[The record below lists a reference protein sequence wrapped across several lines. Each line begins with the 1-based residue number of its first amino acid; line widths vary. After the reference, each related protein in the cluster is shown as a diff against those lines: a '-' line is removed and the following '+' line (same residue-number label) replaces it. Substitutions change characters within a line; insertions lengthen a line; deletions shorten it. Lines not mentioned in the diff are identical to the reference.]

1 MKRFSIFHFL
11 FSILLTVSVISA
23 KGQSTTINFD
33 PKFKTFED
41 SLKSLSFK
49 IINSTDEVIRRNSN
63 NLFIKTLVATL
74 KLPNSFE
81 YPFDSVVSVSI
92 LKSEDKVFRVFTWH
106 LYSDDGSY
114 RYYGAI
120 QKNNKE
126 KLELYPLFDNSKYI
140 PKAEDTILTKD
151 SWYGAHY
158 YSIIETKKSPKNKQY
173 VMLGWKGDN
182 IKINQKVI
190 DVLSFDKEG
199 KPVFG
204 APIFNYGDSVK
215 TRVIFKY
222 ARTVSMM
229 LRYLPSK
236 KWIVY
241 DHLACPN
248 ATQLGMYEFYGP
260 DLSYDG
266 LKFKRKKW
274 YLMEKIDLRNE
285 KSEMDKLFNDPRE
298 DN

>member
-1 MKRFSIFHFL
+1 MKIKSTLLFFS
-11 FSILLTVSVISA
+11 LLISFA
-23 KGQSTTINFD
+23 STKAQSTTNFD
-33 PKFKTFED
+33 PKFRILED
-41 SLKSLSFK
+41 SLKHLSYK
-49 IINSTDEVIRRNSN
+49 VINSSDEVVRRNAN
-63 NLFIKTLVATL
+63 NVFIKTLVSTL
-74 KLPNSFE
+74 KLPNSFY
-81 YPFDSVVSVSI
+81 YPFDSVVSISI
-92 LKSEDKVFRVFTWH
+92 LKSQDDVFKIFTWH
-106 LYSDDGSY
+106 LYSDDGTY

-140 PKAEDTILTKD
+140 DHPEDTILTKD

-158 YSIIETKKSPKNKQY
+158 YTIVETSKSNKNKQY
-173 VMLGWKGDN
+173 VLLGWKGDDV
-182 IKINQKVI
+182 KINQKVI
-190 DVLSFDKEG
+190 DVLSFNKEG
-199 KPVFG
+199 KPSFG
-204 APIFNYGDSVK
+204 AAIFNYGDSVK

-222 ARTVSMM
+222 ARSVSMM

-241 DHLACPN
+241 DHLASPS
-248 ATQLGMYEFYGP
+248 ADKIGLYEFYGP

-285 KSEMDKLFNDPRE
+285 KSELDKLFIDPR

>member
-1 MKRFSIFHFL
+1 MIKRFSIFLFL
-11 FSILLTVSVISA
+11 FSILLTSVKA
-23 KGQSTTINFD
+23 QSPNTAFD
-33 PKFKTFED
+33 PKFLILED
-41 SLKSLSFK
+41 SLKSLSSK
-49 IINSTDEVIRRNSN
+49 IINSTDEVVRRNSN
-63 NLFIKTLVATL
+63 NLFIKTLVSTL
-74 KLPNSFE
+74 KLPNSFY

-92 LKSEDKVFRVFTWH
+92 LKSQDDVFKIFTWH

-126 KLELYPLFDNSKYI
+126 KLELYPLFDNSRYI
-140 PKAEDTILTKD
+140 PNAEDTILTKD

-158 YSIIETKKSPKNKQY
+158 YTIAETKKSPRNKQY
-173 VMLGWKGDN
+173 ILLGWKGDN
-182 IKINQKVI
+182 IKINQKII

-298 DN
+298 ENN

>member
-1 MKRFSIFHFL
+1 MKKLLFISLLLFFILNIAKAQKANSNYDPRFRTL
-11 FSILLTVSVISA
+11 
-23 KGQSTTINFD
+23 
-33 PKFKTFED
+33 ED
-41 SLKSLSFK
+41 SLKRLSYK
-49 IINSTDEVIRRNSN
+49 IINSEDEVVRRNSN
-63 NLFIKTLVATL
+63 NLFIKTLVGTL
-74 KLPNSFE
+74 KLPNSFD
-81 YPFDSVVSVSI
+81 YPFDSVTSVSI
-92 LKSEDKVFRVFTWH
+92 LTSADKVFKIFTWH
-106 LYSDDGSY
+106 LSSDDGTY

-140 PKAEDTILTKD
+140 PKPEDTILNKD

-158 YSIIETKKSPKNKQY
+158 YTIAETQKSPKNKQY
-173 VMLGWKGDN
+173 ILLGWKGDD

-190 DVLSFDKEG
+190 DVLSFNKEG

-204 APIFNYGDSVK
+204 APIFDFKDSVT

-222 ARTVSMM
+222 SRSVSMM

-241 DHLACPN
+241 DHLASPN
-248 ATQLGMYEFYGP
+248 ATQLGMYEHYGP

-266 LKFKRKKW
+266 LKLKRKKW
-274 YLMEKIDLRNE
+274 FLMENIDLRNE
-285 KSEMDKLFNDPRE
+285 KSELDKLFIDPRE
-298 DN
+298 EK